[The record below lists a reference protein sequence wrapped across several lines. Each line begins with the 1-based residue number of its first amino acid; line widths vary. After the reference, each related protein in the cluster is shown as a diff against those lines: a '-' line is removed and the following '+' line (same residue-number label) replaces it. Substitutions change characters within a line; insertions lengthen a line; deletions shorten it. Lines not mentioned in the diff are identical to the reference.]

1 MSKVYIDAHVIT
13 SISMVKTQLGIEVML
28 QQYSRSFDVNDDFF
42 LSKNPTLP
50 LANTYVEDS
59 GDFSHSRE

>member
-1 MSKVYIDAHVIT
+1 
-13 SISMVKTQLGIEVML
+13 MVKTQLGIEVML
-28 QQYSRSFDVNDDFF
+28 QQYSRSFYVDDDFF